1 MKYKK
6 IAFVFI
12 LFFSCL
18 ILLKAEVSLEE
29 VIQAGRFV
37 FYRDHADPHKYYY
50 VPDEPRLATK
60 RDGTPEFTFIKYTKT
75 GGDIKGGIVHF
86 LVTWGLRESEILT
99 AESSLQ
105 MLDPEAKVVG
115 PVPFKEG
122 TFKIIS
128 ATAGEGGLFNVK
140 ICGEGQAPIMPGQ
153 KGAVSIALTQEG
165 ASLLWESFKNPTT
178 DISVMFMLKYSGIT
192 PAYEAKLKVD
202 WDKVYTHHDVS
213 AAVSGTVKAIKLDAE
228 VKAIFDELR
237 QKGAIQL
244 EVTGE
249 SKEME
254 KLLEVAYGH
263 LIKLM
268 CNTDIKSDDQIK
280 KSKSRSTRR
289 RTTRST
295 RKIKKIASRELAPV
309 LFYSGDSLS
318 LSSWVS
324 QLNPFQTPKAIFPG
338 LGTAWTLEEKLSG
351 QDQQRSDEGSQKA
364 LSLKEEGK
372 NHEDAG
378 EYMKAI
384 EKYVKSYGTSPEPEL
399 LHSVA
404 KIYDEHLQDPERASQ
419 NYSLY
424 LREGEKKNVFKGRE
438 NIKSTIQERIQR
450 LKESVEHHSKGME
463 LSIEKSYREALM
475 EFEQSQ
481 EIAPFYKNLEA
492 MGSCHEKLNEKE
504 MSLEYYR
511 KFLDYV
517 KKYTE
522 QFGEIG
528 IEQRIERKIDSL
540 QSGTDTQSRTGEMAD
555 SESTGKDAQKG
566 SQAAKTDKTTG
577 SQEKAQQEKSGS
589 TKGQTKDAGKQ
600 RASSSGKQTSSPSR
614 IPQRS
619 TRRRAPTRPKTSKK
633 TPEVK
638 PPFNLKVSYTFKRV
652 KMSGHYEVD
661 LRHRIREERI
671 MVMSGNIGGI
681 YQRFGEDKSYF
692 STVSLDDPVFQER
705 TIEVILDGQNF
716 EDFKEYINSV
726 SVLFKKERWG
736 NPATTGEV
744 KFFDEQFAEKGNR
757 LTFTYGR
764 GGEGS
769 TEWLNY
775 EYKPK
780 WSFHGG
786 IEWEG
791 DWVKTSD
798 SVVTLSPVVNYRSV
812 QITMDKDN
820 IEENGIKAA
829 AFQIKHQIFGKET
842 LREVIVDHEKGDP
855 LEAEY
860 RYLHEEGILDYQYK
874 VIWLLKDGREI
885 HSDWIKK
892 ETPIIYAFYQE
903 QD

>member
-1 MKYKK
+1 MRYRK

-50 VPDEPRLATK
+50 IPDEPRLATK

-86 LVTWGLRESEILT
+86 LVTWGLTESEILT
-99 AESSLQ
+99 AETSLQ
-105 MLDPEAKVVG
+105 MLDPKAKVVG

-140 ICGEGQAPIMPGQ
+140 ICGEGKAPIMPGQ

-202 WDKVYTHHDVS
+202 WDKVYTHHDISVS
-213 AAVSGTVKAIKLDAE
+213 GGGTVKTIKLDAE
-228 VKAIFDELR
+228 IKAIFDELR

-268 CNTDIKSDDQIK
+268 CNTDIKTDDQIK
-280 KSKSRSTRR
+280 KSKSTSTRR

-295 RKIKKIASRELAPV
+295 KKIKKIAFSELSPV
-309 LFYSGDSLS
+309 LFYSEDSFLLGS
-318 LSSWVS
+318 LVS
-324 QLNPFQTPKAIFPG
+324 QLNPFQTPKTVFAG
-338 LGTAWTLEEKLSG
+338 LGTPWAMEEMFAG
-351 QDQQRSDEGSQKA
+351 QEQQRSEEGSQKA
-364 LSLKEEGK
+364 QSLKEEGT
-372 NHEDAG
+372 NFEDAG
-378 EYMKAI
+378 EYTKAI
-384 EKYVKSYGTSPEPEL
+384 EKYMESYRASPDPEL

-404 KIYDEHLQDPERASQ
+404 KLYDEHLQDPESASV
-419 NYSLY
+419 YYTLY
-424 LREGEKKNVFKGRE
+424 LREGEKKGAFKGRE
-438 NIKSTIQERIQR
+438 NTQKSIQERIQ
-450 LKESVEHHSKGME
+450 LFKESVEHHNKGVE
-463 LSIEKSYREALM
+463 LSEEKSYNEALR

-481 EIAPFYKNLEA
+481 EIAPFYKNLEH
-492 MGSCHEKLNEKE
+492 MGSCYENLNEKE
-504 MSLEYYR
+504 TSLEYYR
-511 KFLDYV
+511 KLLDYI

-522 QFGEIG
+522 QFSGID
-528 IEQRIERKIDSL
+528 IEQRIEKKIDSL
-540 QSGTDTQSRTGEMAD
+540 QSGADTQSRTGEQAD
-555 SESTGKDAQKG
+555 SEGPGKDAQKG
-566 SQAAKTDKTTG
+566 SQASKPGKTIS
-577 SQEKAQQEKSGS
+577 SQEKAQQQKTDS
-589 TKGQTKDAGKQ
+589 TKGQKKDTGKQ
-600 RASSSGKQTSSPSR
+600 QASSSKGQSQPPQSR
-614 IPQRS
+614 
-619 TRRRAPTRPKTSKK
+619 TRRTSGKKPTVSKK
-633 TPEVK
+633 NPEVK
-638 PPFNLKVSYTFKRV
+638 PPFNLKVTYTFKRV

-681 YQRFGEDKSYF
+681 YQRFGEDKNFF

-716 EDFKEYINSV
+716 VDFKDYINSV
-726 SVLFKKERWG
+726 SVMFKKERWG
-736 NPATTGEV
+736 KPVTTGEV

-757 LTFTYGR
+757 LSFVYGR

-798 SVVTLSPVVNYRSV
+798 SVITLSPVVNYRTV

-842 LREVIVDHEKGDP
+842 LREVIIDYEKGDP
-855 LEAEY
+855 LETEY
-860 RYLHEEGILDYQYK
+860 RYLHEEGKLDYQYK

-885 HSDWIKK
+885 HSDWMKK
-892 ETPIIYAFYQE
+892 ETPIIYAYYQE

>member
-1 MKYKK
+1 MRYKK
-6 IAFVFI
+6 IAFVLI

-140 ICGEGQAPIMPGQ
+140 ICGEGNAPIMPGQ

-213 AAVSGTVKAIKLDAE
+213 VSGGGTVKAIKLDAE
-228 VKAIFDELR
+228 IKAIFDELR

-268 CNTDIKSDDQIK
+268 CNTSIKTDDQIK
-280 KSKSRSTRR
+280 KSKSTTTRR
-289 RTTRST
+289 RATRGT
-295 RKIKKIASRELAPV
+295 QKIKKIAFNQLSPV
-309 LFYSGDSLS
+309 LFYSDDSLS
-318 LSSWVS
+318 LSSLVS
-324 QLNPFQTPKAIFPG
+324 QINPFQTPATLFSG
-338 LGTAWTLEEKLSG
+338 LGSPWDMGKMFAG

-364 LSLKEEGK
+364 QNLKEEGT
-372 NHEDAG
+372 NFEDAG
-378 EYMKAI
+378 EYLKAI
-384 EKYVKSYGTSPEPEL
+384 DKYVQSYGTSPDPEL
-399 LHSVA
+399 LYSVA
-404 KIYDEHLQDPERASQ
+404 KIYDEHLQDPDKASQ
-419 NYSLY
+419 NYNLY

-438 NIKSTIQERIQR
+438 NVKSSIQDRIQR
-450 LKESVEHHSKGME
+450 LKESMEHHNKGVEMG
-463 LSIEKSYREALM
+463 IEKSYREALR

-481 EIAPFYKNLEA
+481 EIAPFYKNLEH
-492 MGSCHEKLNEKE
+492 MGSCYENLNEKE
-504 MSLEYYR
+504 ASLEYYK
-511 KFLDYV
+511 KFMDYI

-522 QFGEIG
+522 QFAEIG
-528 IEQRIERKIDSL
+528 IEQRIERKINSL
-540 QSGTDTQSRTGEMAD
+540 QSGADTQPRTGELAD
-555 SESTGKDAQKG
+555 SEGPGKDAQKG
-566 SQAAKTDKTTG
+566 SQASKPDKTAG
-577 SQEKAQQEKSGS
+577 SQEKAQQQKTDS
-589 TKGQTKDAGKQ
+589 TKGQKKDTGKQ
-600 RASSSGKQTSSPSR
+600 QASSSKEQSKPPQSR
-614 IPQRS
+614 
-619 TRRRAPTRPKTSKK
+619 TRRTSGRKPTVSKK
-633 TPEVK
+633 NPGVK

-681 YQRFGEDKSYF
+681 YQQFGEDKSFF

-757 LTFTYGR
+757 LTFIYGR

-775 EYKPK
+775 EYRPK

-798 SVVTLSPVVNYRSV
+798 SVITLSPVVNYRSV

-829 AFQIKHQIFGKET
+829 AFQIKHHIFGKET
-842 LREVIVDHEKGDP
+842 LREVIIDHEKGDP

-860 RYLHEEGILDYQYK
+860 RYLHEEGKLDYQYK

-885 HSDWIKK
+885 HSDWMKK

-903 QD
+903 QN

>member
-12 LFFSCL
+12 LLFSCL
-18 ILLKAEVSLEE
+18 ALLKAEVSLEE

-128 ATAGEGGLFNVK
+128 ATAGEEGLFNVK
-140 ICGEGQAPIMPGQ
+140 ICGEGKAPIMPGQ

-213 AAVSGTVKAIKLDAE
+213 VAASGTVKAIKLDAE
-228 VKAIFDELR
+228 IKAIFDELK

-268 CNTDIKSDDQIK
+268 CNTDIKTDDQIK
-280 KSKSRSTRR
+280 KSKSTSTRR

-295 RKIKKIASRELAPV
+295 QKIKKIAFNQLSPV
-309 LFYSGDSLS
+309 LFYSDDSLS
-318 LSSWVS
+318 LSSLVS
-324 QLNPFQTPKAIFPG
+324 QLNPFQTPKTIFPG
-338 LGTAWTLEEKLSG
+338 LGTSWALEERFTG
-351 QDQQRSDEGSQKA
+351 QEQQRSDAGNQKA

-372 NHEDAG
+372 NFEDAG
-378 EYMKAI
+378 EYKQAI
-384 EKYVKSYGTSPEPEL
+384 DKYMESYRASPDPEL
-399 LHSVA
+399 LHSAA
-404 KIYDEHLQDPERASQ
+404 KLYDEYLQDPDNATAH
-419 NYSLY
+419 YTLY
-424 LREGEKKNVFKGRE
+424 LREGEKKGVFKERE
-438 NIKSTIQERIQR
+438 NIKSTIQERIQL
-450 LKESVEHHSKGME
+450 LKKSVEHHNKGVE
-463 LSIEKSYREALM
+463 LSNEKSYNEAVR

-481 EIAPFYKNLEA
+481 EIAPFYKNLEN
-492 MGSCHEKLNEKE
+492 MGSCYENLNEKE
-504 MSLEYYR
+504 TAIEYYR
-511 KFLDYV
+511 KYLDYI
-517 KKYTE
+517 KKYTG

-528 IEQRIERKIDSL
+528 IEQRIEKKINSL
-540 QSGTDTQSRTGEMAD
+540 QSGADTQPRTGDLAD
-555 SESTGKDAQKG
+555 SEGPGKDAQKG
-566 SQAAKTDKTTG
+566 SKASKPDKTAG
-577 SQEKAQQEKSGS
+577 SQEKVQQEKSGS
-589 TKGQTKDAGKQ
+589 AKGQTKDAGKQ
-600 RASSSGKQTSSPSR
+600 KDSSSGKQTSST
-614 IPQRS
+614 PQRS
-619 TRRRAPTRPKTSKK
+619 TRRSTATRPKTSKK
-633 TPEVK
+633 SPPVK

-681 YQRFGEDKSYF
+681 YQRFGEDKSFF

-757 LTFTYGR
+757 LTFIYGR

-775 EYKPK
+775 EYRPK

-798 SVVTLSPVVNYRSV
+798 SVITLSPVVNYRSV

-842 LREVIVDHEKGDP
+842 LREVIIDHEKGDP

-860 RYLHEEGILDYQYK
+860 RYLHEEGKLDYQYK

-885 HSDWIKK
+885 HSDWMKK

-903 QD
+903 QN